1 MGVDVKYDDRVEP
14 KNMYPKLLPKD
25 TETMSTKS
33 NELLAKSGVTGASQ
47 KRRNGNPMVVPA
59 TKRDNS
65 KKQLQVH
72 HRSVLSDDQIAELK
86 MRIRVRS
93 AELNGNIT
101 EQ

>member
-47 KRRNGNPMVVPA
+47 KRRKGHPIIASA
-59 TKRDNS
+59 TKQATF
-65 KKQLQVH
+65 KKQPQVH
-72 HRSVLSDDQIAELK
+72 HRSVLSNDQITELK
-86 MRIRVRS
+86 RGIDK
-93 AELNGNIT
+93 
-101 EQ
+101 